1 MWNDVGT
8 VESLLGVF
16 WESCCPESKWKK
28 TPQQPKK
35 KGVMTSADSV
45 RLCTKLRGVTPERR
59 VLKVAENTLTT
70 CVKSCKSSE
79 HDIAD
84 NAHYMQPVI
93 ACPF

>member
-1 MWNDVGT
+1 MRTTWNDVGT

-35 KGVMTSADSV
+35 KGVMTSADSD
-45 RLCTKLRGVTPERR
+45 
-59 VLKVAENTLTT
+59 TLTT